1 MYVVGVQ
8 IKVKPGCE
16 RAFLDATRE
25 NVAGTRKEPG
35 NLQFDVSQGEEDPFA
50 FFFYEVYRSK
60 EAFQAHQQTPHYFAW
75 RDAVKDLMAE
85 PRKGLRYLR
94 LLPESGG

>member
-1 MYVVGVQ
+1 MYVVTVQ
-8 IKVKPGCE
+8 IRVKPGSE
-16 RAFLDATRE
+16 DAFLAATKQ

-35 NLQFDVSQGEEDPFA
+35 NLCFDVSRGEEDGTA

-60 EAFQAHQQTPHYFAW
+60 EAFQSHQQTPHYFAW
-75 RDAVKDLMAE
+75 RDAVQEFMAE

-94 LLPESGG
+94 LLPESAH

>member
-1 MYVVGVQ
+1 MYVVTVQ

-16 RAFLDATRE
+16 EAFLAATRN
-25 NVAGTRKEPG
+25 NVSETRKEPG
-35 NLQFDVSQGEEDPFA
+35 HVAFDVSQGEAEPAA

-60 EAFQAHQQTPHYFAW
+60 DAFQAHQQTPHYFAW
-75 RDAVKDLMAE
+75 RDAVADLMAE

-94 LLPESGG
+94 LLPETA